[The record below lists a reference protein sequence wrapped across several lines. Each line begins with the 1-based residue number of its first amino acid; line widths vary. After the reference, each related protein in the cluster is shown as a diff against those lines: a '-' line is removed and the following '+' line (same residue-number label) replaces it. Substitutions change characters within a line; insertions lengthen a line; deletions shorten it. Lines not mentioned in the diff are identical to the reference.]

1 MSEEEWEIYRRIG
14 VGPFILGKLKR
25 AALEVEIARELL
37 AKTPPW
43 NIWRRRYLK
52 DVIRQ
57 GELAR
62 KHLDEY
68 LRRMREVRRQLQQEK
83 LQRTRED
90 RGGVV
95 ER

>member
-1 MSEEEWEIYRRIG
+1 MVRTHEMSGEEREIYRRVG

-62 KHLDEY
+62 KYLDEY
-68 LRRMREVRRQLQQEK
+68 LRRMREVKRQLQQER
-83 LQRTRED
+83 LQTKRED
-90 RGGVV
+90 
-95 ER
+95 